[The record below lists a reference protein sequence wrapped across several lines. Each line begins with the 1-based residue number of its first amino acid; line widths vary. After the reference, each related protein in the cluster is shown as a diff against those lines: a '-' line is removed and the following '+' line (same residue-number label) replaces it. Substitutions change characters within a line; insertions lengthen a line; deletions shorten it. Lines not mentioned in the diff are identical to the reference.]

1 MSAPGWFVTGT
12 DTGVGKTLAACG
24 LIRALR
30 SSGIDVGAMK
40 PVETGVDARGPLD
53 AIALRAAAG
62 DSDPLEDV
70 CPLRFS
76 MPAAPAVAARHEQRT
91 VDLRSVRD
99 SFDRISAR
107 HAAVVVEGAGGLLVP
122 MTEGTT
128 MADLARDLGLPVV
141 IVARGALGTVNH
153 TTLTLEA
160 ARSRELDIAG
170 VVISH
175 CDGELSAADEA
186 NLSLLRERLGE
197 LVIAEIPPVG
207 PGETPDPGLFRLE
220 PLVARLR

>member
-1 MSAPGWFVTGT
+1 
-12 DTGVGKTLAACG
+12 
-24 LIRALR
+24 
-30 SSGIDVGAMK
+30 
-40 PVETGVDARGPLD
+40 
-53 AIALRAAAG
+53 
-62 DSDPLEDV
+62 
-70 CPLRFS
+70 
-76 MPAAPAVAARHEQRT
+76 
-91 VDLRSVRD
+91 
-99 SFDRISAR
+99 
-107 HAAVVVEGAGGLLVP
+107 
-122 MTEGTT
+122 